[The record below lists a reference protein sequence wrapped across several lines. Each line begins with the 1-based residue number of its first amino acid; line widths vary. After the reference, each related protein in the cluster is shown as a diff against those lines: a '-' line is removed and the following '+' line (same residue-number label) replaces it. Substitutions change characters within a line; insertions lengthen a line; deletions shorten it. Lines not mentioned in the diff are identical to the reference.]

1 MTRRRLTARDR
12 AARRVGPRER
22 RGPEAWLAAHA
33 AAASLCVLR
42 SVLDDEA
49 GRLWLDLVEM
59 LAARSPNRSRLA
71 AAYGRWFALLAAE
84 VELASAP
91 LVGDAW
97 QHHLLTRLLEDENPF
112 SLKAERAG
120 IAAMG
125 PALLAQVRLDLDALQ
140 RCYRSGGAAL
150 ARGLARRT
158 GLWPAAWDGF
168 RPLSASAARAP
179 RLALMRR
186 LAAARDWG
194 SLAEEIAAY
203 FAAHGAGLFGRARAF
218 RWVPARGGGHLEG
231 VMEPDPIRLHDLI
244 GYETERLPVL
254 ENTRQFVAG
263 LPANNVLLYGD
274 RGTGKSSTVKALLNE
289 FSSEGLR
296 LIEVAKEDL
305 ADYLR
310 ILTLLR
316 GRRERFIL
324 FVDDLSFEEHETQYK
339 ALKAALE
346 GSLEARPENVVLYA
360 TSNRRRLVREKFSDR
375 TRPALDDDVHADET
389 TQEKLSL
396 ADRFGIHA
404 PFLVPDPDRYL
415 AIAEELATRAGVA
428 LRPEEVRRRALLWS
442 QWHNGHSCRTAR
454 QFVDALC
461 GEIALAGR
469 DQGAR
474 RVSAAPARRPVG

>member
-22 RGPEAWLAAHA
+22 RGPAAWLAAHT

-84 VELASAP
+84 VELASTP
-91 LVGDAW
+91 LIGDAW

-120 IAAMG
+120 VAAMG
-125 PALLAQVRLDLDALQ
+125 PALVAQVRLDLDALQ

-203 FAAHGAGLFGRARAF
+203 FGAHGAGLFGRARAF
-218 RWVPARGGGHLEG
+218 R
-231 VMEPDPIRLHDLI
+231 
-244 GYETERLPVL
+244 
-254 ENTRQFVAG
+254 
-263 LPANNVLLYGD
+263 
-274 RGTGKSSTVKALLNE
+274 
-289 FSSEGLR
+289 
-296 LIEVAKEDL
+296 
-305 ADYLR
+305 
-310 ILTLLR
+310 
-316 GRRERFIL
+316 
-324 FVDDLSFEEHETQYK
+324 
-339 ALKAALE
+339 
-346 GSLEARPENVVLYA
+346 
-360 TSNRRRLVREKFSDR
+360 
-375 TRPALDDDVHADET
+375 
-389 TQEKLSL
+389 
-396 ADRFGIHA
+396 
-404 PFLVPDPDRYL
+404 
-415 AIAEELATRAGVA
+415 
-428 LRPEEVRRRALLWS
+428 
-442 QWHNGHSCRTAR
+442 
-454 QFVDALC
+454 
-461 GEIALAGR
+461 
-469 DQGAR
+469 
-474 RVSAAPARRPVG
+474 